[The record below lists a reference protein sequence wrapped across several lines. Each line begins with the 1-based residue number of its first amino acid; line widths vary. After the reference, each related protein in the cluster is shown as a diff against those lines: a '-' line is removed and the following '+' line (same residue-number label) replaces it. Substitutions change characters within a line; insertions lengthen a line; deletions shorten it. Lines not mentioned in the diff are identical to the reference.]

1 MSALVA
7 AGWARSRFQS
17 VSVVPMIQCVPHGM
31 TNSTDFSVRRMI
43 ATSLT
48 IRSRGTTTCTPFD
61 ARTRNRPRCLDS
73 AWISSVH
80 TPGGV
85 DHDVAVDLGDGTVL
99 GVADP
104 DAGDAVAFAQQRD
117 HLGRRPHHRA
127 VVRRGARHRHG
138 VPGVVDD
145 GVVVADAA
153 DQRAALEARR
163 QPQCAGLA
171 ADASARGTDF
181 APPSWS

>member
-17 VSVVPMIQCVPHGM
+17 VSVVPMIQCVPHGI

-48 IRSRGTTTCTPFD
+48 MRSRGTTMCTPLD

-80 TPGGV
+80 TPVALTTTWPRTSVTSPSSESRTRTPVTRSPSRSSATTCV
-85 DHDVAVDLGDGTVL
+85 D
-99 GVADP
+99 
-104 DAGDAVAFAQQRD
+104 
-117 HLGRRPHHRA
+117 
-127 VVRRGARHRHG
+127 VR
-138 VPGVVDD
+138 
-145 GVVVADAA
+145 
-153 DQRAALEARR
+153 
-163 QPQCAGLA
+163 
-171 ADASARGTDF
+171 TT
-181 APPSWS
+181 AP

>member
-7 AGWARSRFQS
+7 AGCARSRFQS

-48 IRSRGTTTCTPFD
+48 IRSRGTTMCTPLD

-80 TPGGV
+80 TP
-85 DHDVAVDLGDGTVL
+85 
-99 GVADP
+99 
-104 DAGDAVAFAQQRD
+104 VAFTTTW
-117 HLGRRPHHRA
+117 P
-127 VVRRGARHRHG
+127 
-138 VPGVVDD
+138 
-145 GVVVADAA
+145 
-153 DQRAALEARR
+153 
-163 QPQCAGLA
+163 
-171 ADASARGTDF
+171 
-181 APPSWS
+181 